1 MLCLICLFVYITA
14 PGSLKIQMMHKQH
27 VVEEIQKLMDYEEY
41 MEVLVAPPSAPAP
54 DPGQQQQPQPGT
66 SQDDTQ
72 SSAVQPPAKK
82 QRPTK
87 AGKSPRRKAT
97 DKVKSGPFV
106 EGTKPT
112 AVPRFGDIGRFQ
124 AEPYNLCNLQQV
136 IELSEYLH
144 KNGNWEL
151 FLFHKFFSLLFNKFP
166 FLS

>member
-14 PGSLKIQMMHKQH
+14 PGNLKIQMMHKQH

-41 MEVLVAPPSAPAP
+41 MEVLVAPPSAPEP

-97 DKVKSGPFV
+97 DKVEIWPICGGS
-106 EGTKPT
+106 
-112 AVPRFGDIGRFQ
+112 Q
-124 AEPYNLCNLQQV
+124 ANSSPQV
-136 IELSEYLH
+136 
-144 KNGNWEL
+144 W
-151 FLFHKFFSLLFNKFP
+151 
-166 FLS
+166 